1 MFIDLAQ
8 RTIFFGFTLISK
20 YEIETKESKIVHRA
34 ISSQARG
41 DENVLISHDEMAN

>member
-34 ISSQARG
+34 ISRARG